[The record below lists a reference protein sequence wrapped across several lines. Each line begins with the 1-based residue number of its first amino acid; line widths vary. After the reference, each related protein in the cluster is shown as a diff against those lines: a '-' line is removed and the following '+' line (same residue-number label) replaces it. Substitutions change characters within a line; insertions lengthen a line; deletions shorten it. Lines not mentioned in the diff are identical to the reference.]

1 MRLSHTLL
9 NLKKGRN
16 LGRCKM
22 DKKIVFIAYSRKD
35 RPKVIS
41 LLKALSDK
49 RIEYWSDQD
58 LKPGEDWQQAIESA
72 LETAS
77 MFLFFISPDYLASN
91 SAMFEIGFA
100 LSRAQESDVSIVP
113 VLLRDAQLPDY
124 IRRFQYI
131 DAATLN
137 PSEFADKVR
146 RIVESQAT

>member
-1 MRLSHTLL
+1 
-9 NLKKGRN
+9 
-16 LGRCKM
+16 M
-22 DKKIVFIAYSRKD
+22 DKKKVFIAYSRKD